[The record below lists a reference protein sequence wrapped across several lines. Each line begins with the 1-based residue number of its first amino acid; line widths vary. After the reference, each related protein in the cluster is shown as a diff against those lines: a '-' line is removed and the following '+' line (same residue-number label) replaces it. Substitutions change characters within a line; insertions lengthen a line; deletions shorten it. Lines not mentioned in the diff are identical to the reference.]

1 MHINDLAV
9 MGGELMEAG
18 RRQLSVMLIRIGSLE
33 EDEQLACQDHGV
45 QQRLIRAE
53 ILPWDI
59 TMSPM
64 VFVRRKPMLRIDN
77 LDQLSSIKRVVLK
90 IG

>member
-18 RRQLSVMLIRIGSLE
+18 RRQLSVMLIRIGLFE
-33 EDEQLACQDHGV
+33 DDEQLACQDHGV

-64 VFVRRKPMLRIDN
+64 FFCSTKTDA
-77 LDQLSSIKRVVLK
+77 SH
-90 IG
+90 

>member
-33 EDEQLACQDHGV
+33 DDEQLVCQDHGV

-64 VFVRRKPMLRIDN
+64 FFCSTKTDA
-77 LDQLSSIKRVVLK
+77 SH
-90 IG
+90 

>member
-9 MGGELMEAG
+9 MSGELMEAG

-45 QQRLIRAE
+45 
-53 ILPWDI
+53 
-59 TMSPM
+59 
-64 VFVRRKPMLRIDN
+64 
-77 LDQLSSIKRVVLK
+77 
-90 IG
+90 

>member
-1 MHINDLAV
+1 
-9 MGGELMEAG
+9 MEAG

-33 EDEQLACQDHGV
+33 DDEQLVCQDHRV

-53 ILPWDI
+53 ILPCGI

-64 VFVRRKPMLRIDN
+64 FFCSTKTDA
-77 LDQLSSIKRVVLK
+77 SY
-90 IG
+90 